1 MCWGREVA
9 SVVMMGDGGCG
20 GSFVRGGVVG
30 VAWWGKAEMRRWI
43 RVSPQATVINPYQ
56 EVS

>member
-20 GSFVRGGVVG
+20 GSFVRGVG
-30 VAWWGKAEMRRWI
+30 VAWRGRTEMQRWI
-43 RVSPQATVINPYQ
+43 RVSPQATTTTLPKG
-56 EVS
+56 